1 MEGDSARF
9 AEGLEQGDLDA
20 LMQVPKAE
28 RHMHMEMSG
37 NPKFIFKRTGVWI
50 PPIQHTLHHRDDMHQ
65 WTTQHIDRHLQGID
79 GKNRLIEACFEQ
91 ATRDT
96 VCTMWAGEDVSN
108 CDAVF
113 DGDVA
118 ALVDTVYRAQERYAP
133 ATTLHLQMGFS
144 RWFDVDSLLR
154 WSEPFFDQECFD
166 CVDLYG
172 DQGGHPIETF
182 VPLYRIAK
190 KKGMALRA
198 HVGEQGTADDVM
210 RAVEALE
217 LDEVQHGITA
227 ARSGLVMRFLADHR
241 IRLNVCPT
249 SDLRLGRVETLSD
262 HPVRVLVDAGVRI
275 TINTNELLMSGSML
289 SQEFLRLYQCGLFTA
304 KELDGIRLEAF

>member
-50 PPIQHTLHHRDDMHQ
+50 PPIQHTLKHRDDMRH
-65 WTTQHIDRHLQGID
+65 WTTQHIDRHLQGIS
-79 GKNRLIEACFEQ
+79 GKKRLIEACFEQ
-91 ATRDT
+91 ASRDT
-96 VCTMWAGEDVSN
+96 VRTVWAGEDVSN
-108 CDAVF
+108 CNAVF
-113 DGDVA
+113 GGDVA
-118 ALVDTVYRAQERYAP
+118 ALVSTVRQARLRYAP
-133 ATTLHLQMGFS
+133 KTTLHLQMGFS
-144 RWFDVDSLLR
+144 RRCDVESLLK
-154 WSEPFFDQECFD
+154 WSEPFFEQNCFD

-172 DQGGHPIETF
+172 EEDEHPIEAF
-182 VPLYRIAK
+182 APLYRIAK
-190 KKGMALRA
+190 EKGMTLRA
-198 HVGEQGTADDVM
+198 HVGESGTADDVV

-217 LDEVQHGITA
+217 LDEVQHGIAA
-227 ARSGLVMRFLADHR
+227 ARSSSVMRFLADHR

-249 SDLRLGRVETLSD
+249 SDLRLGRVGTLAD
-262 HPVRVLVDAGVRI
+262 HPIRALMDAGVRV

-289 SQEFLRLYQCGLFTA
+289 SQEFLRLYQCGLFTVS
-304 KELDGIRLEAF
+304 ELDGIRLEAF